1 MPNLDNIFNK
11 FFPQSQTGSKGKFL
25 IRMAWA
31 IEIMV
36 AVIGVCIGLIMIFG
50 SKQVDGEQ
58 VQTAADLAKYNVT
71 LNDFTIGLIFLI
83 VAVVELTK
91 IPLATAVYYSVR
103 VFWRVVFL
111 IALILVN
118 VSTFETIV
126 TGFERIN
133 RERTKIVDKLI
144 VDYNSVKTQIQ
155 NINDNVEV
163 NNVNDEIKTLIERR
177 TKINEDIGKIT
188 LNSQKQIQSV
198 KESSAN
204 QDTIEQ
210 LKSEIKDLDRKIET
224 LLDANTQLSSQ
235 KDSKVFGSNKKSID
249 ATIEQ
254 NNKRIE
260 NYEVERNRKS
270 TELQSLIQ
278 ASNKDN
284 EGQINII
291 NQDKNNQ
298 LKSLLEEKDQ
308 LDKEIKVLEEEKFKY
323 QENDKNKAQNLIDLK
338 DKKNELIEK
347 IDNLAPDNQV
357 FRVAT
362 WLKGWFEVDYNKE
375 IEKINMK
382 IFELE
387 QQKIDTITE
396 RGWFD
401 KIFSI
406 FNKNSNLDNKAIDR
420 QISSLQIQLKDFE
433 YKAEMAINTVN
444 ESVYADLPRG
454 AITAAFW
461 LWFGVLSFIISVTGT
476 MLAFASLVLLD
487 PRLHVIRN
495 KKTAYWKGVSIRL
508 SKFFVLL
515 NKFIWGRIKRFRDP
529 NIKIVEKEVEV
540 EKIVEKI
547 VEKPVE
553 VEKIV
558 EKIVEK
564 PVEVEKIV
572 EKIVEKP
579 VEVEKIVIKEVE
591 VPKEIETLRKEM
603 VYVPLPT
610 DDEELLKKGPFKAP
624 DYDKDKKKK

>member
-31 IEIMV
+31 VEILV
-36 AVIGVCIGLIMIFG
+36 AFIGLCIGIIVIRGAQGVTEASDLFTKGISLNDLTFGMIF
-50 SKQVDGEQ
+50 
-58 VQTAADLAKYNVT
+58 
-71 LNDFTIGLIFLI
+71 II

-111 IALILVN
+111 IALLLVN

-133 RERTKIVDKLI
+133 RELVKEIDQKIIQYNFIKKEIQEIRANTDINSLNEEIEKLRA
-144 VDYNSVKTQIQ
+144 
-155 NINDNVEV
+155 
-163 NNVNDEIKTLIERR
+163 ERR
-177 TKINEDIGKIT
+177 KINADISKI
-188 LNSQKQIQSV
+188 
-198 KESSAN
+198 
-204 QDTIEQ
+204 
-210 LKSEIKDLDRKIET
+210 KI
-224 LLDANTQLSSQ
+224 
-235 KDSKVFGSNKKSID
+235 DS
-249 ATIEQ
+249 
-254 NNKRIE
+254 
-260 NYEVERNRKS
+260 
-270 TELQSLIQ
+270 
-278 ASNKDN
+278 
-284 EGQINII
+284 
-291 NQDKNNQ
+291 NQDKQSIKSTSGNQELIDQLNKEIDSLEAKITKLRDRNTEINSTLPNLKWYQKKDLRNEIKRNNETIAQ
-298 LKSLLEEKDQ
+298 FETDKEEKDNR
-308 LDKEIKVLEEEKFKY
+308 LKILIKEGQGNTEGEILNIDENTKETLKPYLEDLAIISSKINDLEERQKSFNTDKANKDEK
-323 QENDKNKAQNLIDLK
+323 LIDLK
-338 DKKNELIEK
+338 NKKSALISNSEGTG
-347 IDNLAPDNQV
+347 IDDMAPEVQV
-357 FRVAT
+357 YRVAT
-362 WLKGWFEVDYNKE
+362 WLKGWFKVDYNKE
-375 IEKINMK
+375 IEKINLQ

-387 QQKIDTITE
+387 QQKVDSITE
-396 RGWFD
+396 KGWFD
-401 KIFSI
+401 KVFSV
-406 FNKNSNLDNKAIDR
+406 FNKNSNLDNEAIDK
-420 QISSLQIQLKDFE
+420 QISRLENQIKDFE
-433 YKAEMAINTVN
+433 YKLDI
-444 ESVYADLPRG
+444 ESQNIEESIYADLPQG

-529 NIKIVEKEVEV
+529 NVKIVEKE
-540 EKIVEKI
+540 
-547 VEKPVE
+547 VE

>member
-58 VQTAADLAKYNVT
+58 IQTAADLAKYNVT

-144 VDYNSVKTQIQ
+144 VDYNSVKTKIE
-155 NINDNVEV
+155 NLSENARVTDLDEDIEKLINQRSDIN
-163 NNVNDEIKTLIERR
+163 KQ
-177 TKINEDIGKIT
+177 INEIIIADQTLVQDI
-188 LNSQKQIQSV
+188 
-198 KESSAN
+198 KESGSN
-204 QDTIEQ
+204 QDTIKQ
-210 LKSEIKDLDRKIET
+210 LTEEINQLNIDIKDLRKENSD
-224 LLDANTQLSSQ
+224 LP
-235 KDSKVFGSNKKSID
+235 SKKAKVGFFGSNSNEINQQIENNNK
-249 ATIEQ
+249 TIEQ
-254 NNKRIE
+254 LVKDKKFKEKR
-260 NYEVERNRKS
+260 RD
-270 TELQSLIQ
+270 ELIS
-278 ASNKDN
+278 ASSKNN
-284 EGQINII
+284 EGRINTIKEGTKSKIKPLNDQLEII
-291 NQDKNNQ
+291 A
-298 LKSLLEEKDQ
+298 LKIKKLEERQAKLNISEEEKDLQ
-308 LDKEIKVLEEEKFKY
+308 LTKLES
-323 QENDKNKAQNLIDLK
+323 
-338 DKKNELIEK
+338 KKLELITK
-347 IDNLAPDNQV
+347 IDELAPDNQV

-362 WLKGWFEVDYNKE
+362 WLKGWFIVDYNKE
-375 IEKINMK
+375 IEKINLQ
-382 IFELE
+382 IFELQ
-387 QQKIDTITE
+387 QQKVDSITE
-396 RGWFD
+396 KSWLD
-401 KIFSI
+401 NLFSI
-406 FNKNSNLDNKAIDR
+406 FNKNSELDNTAIDK
-420 QISSLQIQLKDFE
+420 QISRLEKQILNFE
-433 YKAEMAINTVN
+433 KKIKRDEGRVE

-454 AITAAFW
+454 ALTAAFW
-461 LWFGVLSFIISVTGT
+461 LWFGVLGFIISVTGT

-508 SKFFVLL
+508 SKFFVLV
-515 NKFIWGRIKRFRDP
+515 NKYIWGKIKRLKDP
-529 NIKIVEKEVEV
+529 KIVEKEIKV
-540 EKIVEKI
+540 EKVVEKI
-547 VEKPVE
+547 VEKP
-553 VEKIV
+553 IV
-558 EKIVEK
+558 E
-564 PVEVEKIV
+564 
-572 EKIVEKP
+572 
-579 VEVEKIVIKEVE
+579 EKIVIKEVE
-591 VPKEIETLRKEM
+591 VPKEIETIRKEM

-610 DDEELLKKGPFKAP
+610 DDEELLKKGPFVAP

>member
-58 VQTAADLAKYNVT
+58 IQTAADLAKYNVT

-163 NNVNDEIKTLIERR
+163 NNVNEEIKTLIERR

-198 KESSAN
+198 KESGAN
-204 QDTIEQ
+204 QANIEQ
-210 LKSEIKDLDRKIET
+210 LKSEIVDIDRKIEK
-224 LLDANTQLSSQ
+224 LIDANTELDGK
-235 KDSKVFGSNKKSID
+235 KDSKVWGSNKNSIQDSID
-249 ATIEQ
+249 
-254 NNKRIE
+254 NNKETIAR
-260 NYEVERNRKS
+260 YEVDRNKKS
-270 TELQSLIQ
+270 AELQNLIK
-278 ASNKDN
+278 ASSIDN
-284 EGQINII
+284 EGAINII

-298 LKSLLEEKDQ
+298 LKSLLEEKEG
-308 LDKEIKVLEEEKFKY
+308 LDKEIKILEEEKFKY
-323 QENDKNKAQNLIDLK
+323 QENDKNKAQRLIDLK
-338 DKKNELIEK
+338 DKKNELIAK
-347 IDNLAPDNQV
+347 IDELAPDNQV

-375 IEKINMK
+375 IEKINMR

-387 QQKIDTITE
+387 QQKVETITE

-401 KIFSI
+401 KLFSI

-495 KKTAYWKGVSIRL
+495 KKTAYWKGVSLRL

-515 NKFIWGRIKRFRDP
+515 NRFIWGRIKRFRDP
-529 NIKIVEKEVEV
+529 NVKIVEKE
-540 EKIVEKI
+540 
-547 VEKPVE
+547 VE

-591 VPKEIETLRKEM
+591 VPKEIETLRKEI

-624 DYDKDKKKK
+624 NYDKDKNKK

>member
-58 VQTAADLAKYNVT
+58 IQTAADLAKYNVT

-260 NYEVERNRKS
+260 SYEVERNRKS
-270 TELQSLIQ
+270 AELQSLIQ

-284 EGQINII
+284 EGEINLI
-291 NQDKNNQ
+291 NQSKDNQ
-298 LKSLLEEKDQ
+298 LNSLLEEKEL

-323 QENDKNKAQNLIDLK
+323 QENDKNKAQKLIDLK
-338 DKKNELIEK
+338 DKKNKLIEK

-529 NIKIVEKEVEV
+529 NVKIVEKE
-540 EKIVEKI
+540 
-547 VEKPVE
+547 VE

>member
-50 SKQVDGEQ
+50 QKQVDGEQ
-58 VQTAADLAKYNVT
+58 IQTAADLAQYNVT

-155 NINDNVEV
+155 NINENVEV

-177 TKINEDIGKIT
+177 TKINEEIGKIT

-198 KESSAN
+198 KESGAN
-204 QDTIEQ
+204 QDSIDQ

-235 KDSKVFGSNKKSID
+235 KDSKFIGSNKKSID
-249 ATIEQ
+249 ATIKQ
-254 NNKRIE
+254 NDQRIL
-260 NYEVERNRKS
+260 NYESERNRKS
-270 TELQSLIQ
+270 SELQSLIQ
-278 ASNKDN
+278 ASNKNN
-284 EGQINII
+284 EGEINLI
-291 NQDKNNQ
+291 NQSKDNQ
-298 LKSLLEEKDQ
+298 LNSLLEEKEL

-323 QENDKNKAQNLIDLK
+323 QENDKNKAQRLIDLK
-338 DKKNELIEK
+338 DKKNELIAK
-347 IDNLAPDNQV
+347 IDELAPDNQV

-387 QQKIDTITE
+387 QQKVDTITE

-529 NIKIVEKEVEV
+529 NVKIVEKE
-540 EKIVEKI
+540 
-547 VEKPVE
+547 
-553 VEKIV
+553 
-558 EKIVEK
+558 
-564 PVEVEKIV
+564 VEVEKIV